1 MHDIDVLFQVQT
13 LRDQL
18 QETKSLLTETQ
29 SENERLRNLF
39 NSNDPEELN
48 KLRKCLT
55 AAEQDV
61 IKRQAEMD
69 FLRRQYE
76 QEYNGQKK
84 SRNSPI
90 SDV

>member
-1 MHDIDVLFQVQT
+1 MQVQT

-84 SRNSPI
+84 SRNSPV